1 MSKKNENIWEEFD
14 KSVDMDGL
22 QKDIKEAEENGGQNM
37 KEVPLGTYE
46 VKIEKLELVKSK
58 KNDPMFTCWMKIVT
72 GEYKGCFIF
81 MNQVMTQGFQIH
93 IVDEFLRSL
102 DSGIEIEFK
111 TYSQFA
117 QLLAE
122 VKEKIDGVL
131 EYGVEYGEK
140 KGFNTFKITD
150 VFEVED

>member
-1 MSKKNENIWEEFD
+1 MSKKENIWEEFD
-14 KSVDMDGL
+14 KSVDIDGL

-46 VKIEKLELVKSK
+46 IRIEKLELVKSK

-93 IVDEFLRSL
+93 IVRSL
-102 DSGIEIEFK
+102 DSGIEVEFK

-117 QLLAE
+117 QLLDE
-122 VKEKIDGVL
+122 IKEKIDGVL

-150 VFEVED
+150 VFEVEE